1 MAGEKAAQ
9 ELGVTHVSVP
19 HRKTKSA
26 ERRQWEKQR
35 WFRQGQKWRCGC
47 EGRISVLK
55 RRHGLD
61 RSRYQGDRGMRRWV
75 GLGVISDTLI
85 NISCALV
92 QRQ

>member
-1 MAGEKAAQ
+1 M
-9 ELGVTHVSVP
+9 THVSVP

-35 WFRQGQKWRCGC
+35 GFRQGQKWHCGC